1 MVRAVVA
8 VIFWLVAP
16 FKNVADPL
24 PLVVERVNVIVVVL
38 LDGETVAVIVA
49 VLPIGTTGVP
59 EKITVGVTVAPAWG
73 AGDALGQPL
82 PPHIWPVYTVV
93 PRYVAVMV
101 ADPTETPVTCPEL
114 LTVITEVL
122 LLLQEEGPKE

>member
-1 MVRAVVA
+1 LFALQVKVPPVGDT
-8 VIFWLVAP
+8 LVAQSP
-16 FKNVADPL
+16 
-24 PLVVERVNVIVVVL
+24 VVV
-38 LDGETVAVIVA
+38 DAGAVGPRAKSVS
-49 VLPIGTTGVP
+49 VQLTL
-59 EKITVGVTVAPAWG
+59 TVGVTVAGAWG